1 MCPVRFSAEKSA
13 CQAHGNGE
21 YGDYNRTDQ
30 SGNTCA
36 YRTVAS
42 GKGVVRQKGC
52 LFLYGLSPFGCS
64 AGETI
69 RVFGKTHVLTV
80 TGLGVAEQ

>member
-1 MCPVRFSAEKSA
+1 MCPVRFPAEKSA
-13 CQAHGNGE
+13 CQAHGNGK
-21 YGDYNRTDQ
+21 YGDDNRTDQ
-30 SGNTCA
+30 PGNTCA
-36 YRTVAS
+36 CCAVTS
-42 GKGVVRQKGC
+42 GKGVVRQKGR
-52 LFLYGLSPFGCS
+52 LFLYGLSPLGCS